1 MSFEAQPIA
10 CDCDPEVRWLL
21 STPGAMFRWPSSA
34 HYGNYALHA
43 VAACQA
49 AMKGRSL
56 AVLGLVLAL
65 ALLPVARAGPAA
77 IAQTEIN
84 YLLGFIET
92 SGCEF
97 YRNGSWYDSKKAQA
111 HLRYKYQM
119 LAAKDQIKTAED
131 FIAKAATQSS
141 LSGRPYQVRCSGGQA
156 VASSQWLR
164 EVLARYRGHSSLRAP
179 PAARGGWIN
188 ASGSRRSLSAM
199 DGSPQTAAVSAGFL
213 YQALRFSPPRA
224 GSEKLSSPVSI

>member
-1 MSFEAQPIA
+1 MAKP
-10 CDCDPEVRWLL
+10 
-21 STPGAMFRWPSSA
+21 A

-164 EVLARYRGHSSLRAP
+164 EVLARYRGHTSLRAP
-179 PAARGGWIN
+179 PPGEVPREKPADRGGVC
-188 ASGSRRSLSAM
+188 GL
-199 DGSPQTAAVSAGFL
+199 
-213 YQALRFSPPRA
+213 
-224 GSEKLSSPVSI
+224 PVSGLEVQPAESGIREAVFAGLDMTREAPLERRILGHANDQVVPAVESIEPPVVILERLTGS